1 MYTAP
6 PRAWQ
11 ILPLPHLLI
20 GVSQD
25 PVIIDYHVLQLLYR
39 PPPTINRGF
48 TPIILW
54 RQSLKQQQ
62 GNAL

>member
-1 MYTAP
+1 
-6 PRAWQ
+6 
-11 ILPLPHLLI
+11 
-20 GVSQD
+20 VSQD
-25 PVIIDYHVLQLLYR
+25 PVIIDYHVLRLLYR